1 MIELNIKELEDYSH
15 CKECRVL
22 RKINEEDKI
31 YWEKEREKY
40 YQRSGRGM
48 IF

>member
-31 YWEKEREKY
+31 YWEKEREK
-40 YQRSGRGM
+40 
-48 IF
+48 

>member
-40 YQRSGRGM
+40 YPRSGQP
-48 IF
+48 

>member
-40 YQRSGRGM
+40 YQECVKL
-48 IF
+48 FL

>member
-40 YQRSGRGM
+40 YQRIRQP
-48 IF
+48 

>member
-1 MIELNIKELEDYSH
+1 MIELNIKELEDYSQ

-22 RKINEEDKI
+22 RNINEEDKI

-40 YQRSGRGM
+40 YQRSGQP
-48 IF
+48 

>member
-31 YWEKEREKY
+31 YWEKEIEKY
-40 YQRSGRGM
+40 YQRSGQP
-48 IF
+48 

>member
-31 YWEKEREKY
+31 YREKEREKY
-40 YQRSGRGM
+40 YQRSGQP
-48 IF
+48 

>member
-15 CKECRVL
+15 CKEFRDL

-31 YWEKEREKY
+31 YCEKEREQY
-40 YQRSGRGM
+40 YQRSGQP
-48 IF
+48 

>member
-31 YWEKEREKY
+31 YWEKEGEKY
-40 YQRSGRGM
+40 YQRSGQP
-48 IF
+48 